1 MNRLW
6 QSLAL
11 LRRMNWVLNAAVL
24 GLLVI
29 GILFVYSACYVHED
43 AVRNLYLKQ
52 LWWAAGGW
60 ICCLVLTVVDYRWIV
75 KWAPVLYVVSVVLLL
90 LVMVVGLKV
99 YGARR
104 WIAVGGFQLQPSEIA
119 KLAVILMV
127 ARLFSTTSE
136 GESPWRP
143 FLASAGI
150 ALIPMALIMK
160 QPDLGTAMVFV
171 PAVFILWFVA
181 GAPWRALA
189 GVVLAGLLA
198 VGLLVGALFLPGKLG
213 MSPEHQEWFHERTG
227 LSEYQRERILV
238 FFNSDRD
245 PLGAGWNKMQSEIAV
260 GSGGLWGKGFLKGTQ
275 NILGYLP
282 RSVAPTDFIYSVI
295 AEESGFMGSML
306 VLGLFTLLL
315 ISGLQT
321 AVHCE
326 DKAGRLICVG
336 VMALLFSHVFVN
348 MAMTV
353 GLMPV
358 TGVPLPLLSYGGSF
372 MMLVMSGVG
381 LVQSVQVRMYRPE
394 WYEKPVP
401 NLSRTPVGRT
411 IARKGR

>member
-1 MNRLW
+1 M
-6 QSLAL
+6 
-11 LRRMNWVLNAAVL
+11 
-24 GLLVI
+24 
-29 GILFVYSACYVHED
+29 
-43 AVRNLYLKQ
+43 
-52 LWWAAGGW
+52 
-60 ICCLVLTVVDYRWIV
+60 
-75 KWAPVLYVVSVVLLL
+75 
-90 LVMVVGLKV
+90 
-99 YGARR
+99 
-104 WIAVGGFQLQPSEIA
+104 
-119 KLAVILMV
+119 
-127 ARLFSTTSE
+127 
-136 GESPWRP
+136 
-143 FLASAGI
+143 
-150 ALIPMALIMK
+150 
-160 QPDLGTAMVFV
+160 
-171 PAVFILWFVA
+171 
-181 GAPWRALA
+181 
-189 GVVLAGLLA
+189 
-198 VGLLVGALFLPGKLG
+198 
-213 MSPEHQEWFHERTG
+213 
-227 LSEYQRERILV
+227 
-238 FFNSDRD
+238 
-245 PLGAGWNKMQSEIAV
+245 
-260 GSGGLWGKGFLKGTQ
+260 
-275 NILGYLP
+275 
-282 RSVAPTDFIYSVI
+282 I

>member
-6 QSLAL
+6 QSLGL

-29 GILFVYSACYVHED
+29 GILFVYSACYVDED

-60 ICCLVLTVVDYRWIV
+60 ICCLVLTVVDYRWVV
-75 KWAPVLYVVSVVLLL
+75 KWAPILYAVSVVLLL
-90 LVMVVGLKV
+90 LVMVAGLKV

-104 WIAVGGFQLQPSEIA
+104 WLAIGGFQLQPSEIA
-119 KLAVILMV
+119 KLAVVLMV
-127 ARLFSTTSE
+127 ARLFSTTAE

-150 ALIPMALIMK
+150 ALIPMVLIMR

-213 MSPEHQEWFHERTG
+213 MSQEHQDWFHERTG

-315 ISGLQT
+315 FSGLQT

-372 MMLVMSGVG
+372 MMLVMSGIG

-401 NLSRTPVGRT
+401 NLSRTPVGQT